1 MSFGIE
7 DIVRQLHLGEDKFWE
22 FKRIEFRGGMP
33 SSPRRNDWADEIA
46 AFANADGGGML
57 CGIADDGT
65 PQDLTRAQIV
75 ALDSFLVEV
84 CTDAVR
90 PPVRPDLRHVALPSG
105 ERILL
110 LQVPRGESQH
120 DSPGGSYIRVGASKR
135 RMTHE
140 ERLRLAQ
147 RREQARSHWFDE
159 QIVPNTGP
167 GTLKESLWK
176 PLLSTEGA
184 MNPDSALRK
193 VALLAFDEVGIERAT
208 VAGVLFCTQNPEQ
221 WLPNASIMATRYR
234 GTDRASGQIDA
245 QEIVGPLDRQIAD
258 AVAFAIRNMSVAA
271 RKELGR
277 IDMPQYSAKAL
288 FEAIVNA
295 VAHRDYSIRGSRL
308 RISIFEDRLEIQSPG
323 ALPNNL
329 AVDSMEVRQ
338 ATRNQT
344 LSSLLGR
351 MSVGEIRGSE
361 DRRYFMERRGDGVP
375 IIMRETRALCGQSP
389 KYRVIDDSEVL
400 LVIPAAPQETL
411 PTRVVIAVHSD
422 ELPVVGADLVV
433 LYPNKTWK
441 RATTDQSGEAVVD
454 LHTNALP
461 MTVLVAAPGRGARVV
476 REWLP
481 SRGELLI
488 ELSALAEGG
497 AAIFTDRTGGLPG
510 FRGRLQPVRD
520 NHDRTSL
527 FAYDAT
533 INQGMP
539 QPVYFALGEDLRL
552 TDANGVELSV
562 RIMAIEGRA
571 ALLEYRPYA
580 EREWKR
586 PA

>member
-7 DIVRQLHLGEDKFWE
+7 DIVRQLNLGEDKFWE
-22 FKRIEFRGGMP
+22 FKQIEFRGDKP
-33 SSPRRNDWADEIA
+33 SRPRRNDWADEIA
-46 AFANADGGGML
+46 AFANADGGGIL

-75 ALDSFLVEV
+75 ALDSFLVEI

-110 LQVPRGESQH
+110 LQIPRGESQH
-120 DSPGGSYIRVGASKR
+120 DSPGGSYVRVGASKR
-135 RMTHE
+135 MMTHD

-147 RREQARSHWFDE
+147 RRGQARSHWFDE

-167 GTLKESLWK
+167 ETLKESLWK

-193 VALLAFDEVGIERAT
+193 MALLAFDEAGILRAT
-208 VAGVLFCTQNPEQ
+208 VAGVLFCAQNPEQ
-221 WLPNASIMATRYR
+221 WLPTAGIMATRYR
-234 GTDRASGQIDA
+234 GTDRASGQIDSR
-245 QEIVGPLDRQIAD
+245 EIVGPLDQQIAD
-258 AVAFAIRNMSVAA
+258 AVAFAVRNMSVAA

-295 VAHRDYSIRGSRL
+295 VAHRDYSIRGSRI

-351 MSVGEIRGSE
+351 MSVGDIQGSE

-375 IIMRETRALCGQSP
+375 IIKRETRALCGQSP
-389 KYRVIDDSEVL
+389 EYRVIDGSEVL

-422 ELPVVGADLVV
+422 GLPVVGADLVV

-441 RATTDQSGEAVVD
+441 RATTDRSGEAAVD
-454 LHTNALP
+454 LHTTVLP
-461 MTVLVAAPGRGARVV
+461 MTVLAAAPGLGARVM
-476 REWLP
+476 REWMP

-488 ELSALAEGG
+488 ELPALSEGG

-533 INQGMP
+533 INRGMP

-580 EREWKR
+580 EKERKR